1 MDQAPSSIVSSS
13 YNLSTVGIPPSSFLA
28 LPPAT
33 YASNRSSS
41 LDYTPP
47 PPAYQDNIALYPPS
61 YHSNKDDNDSV
72 SY

>member
-1 MDQAPSSIVSSS
+1 MDQVASDSSS
-13 YNLSTVGIPPSSFLA
+13 RNLSTVGIPPSSFLA
-28 LPPAT
+28 PPVPT

-47 PPAYQDNIALYPPS
+47 PPAYHDNMALYPPS
-61 YHSNKDDNDSV
+61 YHSNKDDNASV